1 MKLSIIIPTLVN
13 RVPTS
18 VIKFAEGRDDVEI
31 VKVVG
36 VSPVSRARREGFE
49 RAKGEYVWFVDDD
62 DEISPSGLGEIGGVG
77 EGSGSKEVGVESGR
91 EDVDIYRFAG
101 EGWMCIGDKI
111 YRREVLAQAF
121 AEMGEEPMTRFE
133 DGLLYAT
140 ALKYAKKVE
149 DVDREI
155 YVYQRRDDS
164 ASHQFDPM
172 IVREAERL
180 AAVVPERAEEL
191 FTYIVTEMCRVK
203 AGWGEIRKVLGELRR
218 SSLMEAAKRSKDA
231 YTRKM
236 VWAVKWPGLVRV
248 YRFFRPWRSGGS
260 GE

>member
-1 MKLSIIIPTLVN
+1 MKLSIVIPTLVD

-18 VIKFAEGRDDVEI
+18 VIKFAEGRDDIEI

-49 RAKGEYVWFVDDD
+49 RSTGDYIWFVDDD
-62 DEISPSGLGEIGGVG
+62 DEISPSGLGEVGGVMRWRW
-77 EGSGSKEVGVESGR
+77 R
-91 EDVDIYRFAG
+91 EDVDILRFRTD
-101 EGWMCIGDKI
+101 GWMNIGTKI
-111 YRREVLAQAF
+111 YRRGVLAKAF

-133 DGLLYAT
+133 DGLLYVT

-218 SSLMEAAKRSKDA
+218 SSLMEAAKRSENR

-236 VWAVKWPGLVRV
+236 VRAVKLPGLVRV

>member
-1 MKLSIIIPTLVN
+1 MKLSIVIPTLVD
-13 RVPTS
+13 RVPET
-18 VIKFAEGRDDVEI
+18 VRKFAVGREDVEI

-49 RAKGEYVWFVDDD
+49 RATGDYIWFVDDD
-62 DEISPSGLGEIGGVG
+62 DEISPSGLGEVGGVMRWRW
-77 EGSGSKEVGVESGR
+77 R
-91 EDVDIYRFAG
+91 EDVDILRFRAD
-101 EGWMCIGDKI
+101 GWMNIGTKI
-111 YRREVLAQAF
+111 YRREVLAKAF
-121 AEMGEEPMTRFE
+121 EEMGEEPMTRFE

-218 SSLMEAAKRSKDA
+218 SSLMEAAKRSDNR

-236 VWAVKWPGLVRV
+236 VWAVKWAWLVRA
-248 YRFFRPWRSGGS
+248 YRLLKPWRSGGS